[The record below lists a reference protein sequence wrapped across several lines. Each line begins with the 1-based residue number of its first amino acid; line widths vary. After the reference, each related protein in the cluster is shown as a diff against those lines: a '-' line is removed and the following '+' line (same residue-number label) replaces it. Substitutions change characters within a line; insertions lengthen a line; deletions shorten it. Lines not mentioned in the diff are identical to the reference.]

1 MSYVNIVLNFF
12 YCYNI
17 FMSLNCNEINLI
29 LSELKLEGAFI
40 QEIIQ
45 PGFDTLALFTYN
57 NIPDTEAQNRSKT
70 ILICTAQNSV
80 RINETRKK
88 ITKNDK
94 PLRYMEFLR
103 AHIKGAKIVSCSQIG
118 LERIVK
124 LELSRT
130 VTPEAP
136 KKNTQVNSV
145 MLPGM
150 AEAFGKTGALPQ
162 KAQAKIQPAEEEE
175 KIEEYVLYIKLWN
188 NAANVILCDKNNVIL
203 EPMFRRPERKEL
215 KGEVYCLPEVD
226 DEKSRESEIKFP
238 IREWQTTPP
247 SLETSSLPATS
258 SPAFATF
265 NEYIDWWYS
274 EHADNLSRE
283 ALLEKAEKWY
293 NINRSK
299 KQNALDNLLQKQES
313 FKNAEQLKHQGDLIL
328 SFGYLLDGSSRFLE
342 CEDYETGEK
351 VRLLVDPKKTAQE
364 NAAEYYKNYKKAVRG
379 AEELLSDIEA
389 ARKNIEKLDAQY
401 EAIKKEQNPIKIEQ
415 LLRRDSTPKQQQK
428 KSHPGLDYNVNGW
441 QIYVGRD
448 ANENDDLLRHYVRGD
463 DMWLHVRDFSGG
475 YVFIKAQKGK
485 TVPLDILLDAG
496 NLAVYY
502 SKARNNTKVDLYYTH
517 VKYLRRAKNGPK
529 GLVLPT
535 QEKNLCISPDKK
547 RLQRLES
554 LHNE

>member
-1 MSYVNIVLNFF
+1 
-12 YCYNI
+12 
-17 FMSLNCNEINLI
+17 MSLNCNEINLI
-29 LSELKLEGAFI
+29 LSELDLEGAFI

-45 PGFDTLALFTYN
+45 PGYDTLALFTYKAA
-57 NIPDTEAQNRSKT
+57 PKT

-103 AHIKGAKIVSCSQIG
+103 AHIKGARINSCSQLG
-118 LERIVK
+118 LERIIK
-124 LELSRT
+124 LELSKT
-130 VTPEAP
+130 VAAETP
-136 KKNTQVNSV
+136 KKNEAVNSI

-162 KAQAKIQPAEEEE
+162 KAQAKAQPAEEEE
-175 KIEEYVLYIKLWN
+175 KIKDYILYIKLWN
-188 NAANVILCDKNNVIL
+188 NAANVILCDQNNVIL

-215 KGEVYCLPEVD
+215 KGEIYYLPEI
-226 DEKSRESEIKFP
+226 DEEKNREAEIKFP
-238 IREWQTTPP
+238 VRDWSEK
-247 SLETSSLPATS
+247 TSSSSATS
-258 SPAFATF
+258 SPAFSTF

-274 EHADNLSRE
+274 EHADSLSRE

-293 NINRSK
+293 NINHSK
-299 KQNALDNLLQKQES
+299 RQNALDNLLQKQES

-328 SFGYLLDGSSRFLE
+328 SFGYMIDGSSRFLE

-351 VRLLVDPKKTAQE
+351 VRLLIDPKKSAQE

-379 AEELLSDIEA
+379 ADELLSDIEA

-401 EAIKKEQNPIKIEQ
+401 EAIKREQNPIKIEQ

-428 KSHPGLDYNVNGW
+428 KSHPGLDYNINGW
-441 QIYVGRD
+441 QLYVGRD

-463 DMWLHVRDFSGG
+463 DMWLHVRDFPGG

-554 LHNE
+554 LQKM

>member
-29 LSELKLEGAFI
+29 LSELDLEGAFI

-45 PGFDTLALFTYN
+45 PGYDTLALFTYKAA
-57 NIPDTEAQNRSKT
+57 PKT

-103 AHIKGAKIVSCSQIG
+103 AHIKGARINSCCQLG
-118 LERIVK
+118 LERIIK
-124 LELSRT
+124 LELSKT
-130 VTPEAP
+130 VAAETP
-136 KKNTQVNSV
+136 KKNEAVNSI

-162 KAQAKIQPAEEEE
+162 KAQAKAQPAEEEE
-175 KIEEYVLYIKLWN
+175 KIEDYILYIKLWN
-188 NAANVILCDKNNVIL
+188 NAANVILCDQNNVIL

-215 KGEVYCLPEVD
+215 KGEIYYLPEI
-226 DEKSRESEIKFP
+226 DEEKKREAEIKFP
-238 IREWQTTPP
+238 VRDWNEK
-247 SLETSSLPATS
+247 TSSSSATS
-258 SPAFATF
+258 SPAFSTF

-274 EHADNLSRE
+274 EHADSLSRE

-293 NINRSK
+293 NINHSK
-299 KQNALDNLLQKQES
+299 RQNALDNLLQKQES

-328 SFGYLLDGSSRFLE
+328 SFGYMIDGSSRFLE

-351 VRLLVDPKKTAQE
+351 VRLLIDPKKSAQE

-379 AEELLSDIEA
+379 ADELLSDIEA

-428 KSHPGLDYNVNGW
+428 KAHPGLDYNINGW
-441 QIYVGRD
+441 QLYVGRD

-463 DMWLHVRDFSGG
+463 DMWLHVRDFPGG

-554 LHNE
+554 LQKM